1 LLERLI
7 GEDIELSLALSA
19 DIGSV
24 QADPGQITQVIM
36 NLAVNSR
43 DAMPKGG
50 KITIETANQDLDQ
63 DYMAGHADMPAG
75 SYVMLAVSDTG
86 SGMSPEVQ
94 KHIFEPFFTTKAT
107 GQGTGLGLATVY
119 GIVKQSGGYIWAYS
133 EIDQGAVI
141 KVYLPR
147 LDAEVDK
154 VPAGNIS
161 SENLRG
167 DETILLVE
175 DEEIVRRLSKKILET
190 CGYTVIEAM
199 DGAEAVE
206 ICRRDDQPI
215 DLLLT
220 DVVMPKMSGRQLV
233 QELAGIR
240 PDLDVLFMSGYTD
253 DSIVRHGVI
262 ESGENFIQKPFT
274 FNALATKVRSML
286 DQQKTDQSDA
296 ASASK

>member
-1 LLERLI
+1 
-7 GEDIELSLALSA
+7 
-19 DIGSV
+19 
-24 QADPGQITQVIM
+24 
-36 NLAVNSR
+36 
-43 DAMPKGG
+43 MPKGG

-63 DYMAGHADMPAG
+63 DYMSGHAEMPAG

-86 SGMSPEVQ
+86 TGMTPEVQ
-94 KHIFEPFFTTKAT
+94 KNIFEPFFTTKAT

-133 EIDQGAVI
+133 ETGQGTVI
-141 KVYLPR
+141 KIYLPR
-147 LDAEVDK
+147 LNAEADK
-154 VPAGNIS
+154 VPAGIVS

-167 DETILLVE
+167 DETVLLVE

-190 CGYTVIEAM
+190 CGYTVIEAL

-206 ICRRDDQPI
+206 ICNRGDQPI

-233 QELAGIR
+233 QNIAGIR
-240 PDLDVLFMSGYTD
+240 PELKVLFMSGYTD

-274 FNALATKVRSML
+274 FNALAGKVRAML
-286 DQQKTDQSDA
+286 DQGKILRSDMAA
-296 ASASK
+296 ASPNSTP